1 MRTPRRETP
10 THTALPRHPHPLQE
24 KQSDETE
31 APRLAVS
38 PVGMVAMVAAVRGMV
53 VAMTVGSSSAYA
65 AGSSQKTYLTFRGR
79 NPH

>member
-1 MRTPRRETP
+1 
-10 THTALPRHPHPLQE
+10 
-24 KQSDETE
+24 
-31 APRLAVS
+31 
-38 PVGMVAMVAAVRGMV
+38 MVAMVAAVRGMV